1 MLLQN
6 QHFLPHL
13 GEQNCNSEP
22 TDATADDDGIQV
34 LRDFTGQETWRNK
47 QTRSNLKLPQLKQ

>member
-13 GEQNCNSEP
+13 GEQNCKSEP
-22 TDATADDDGIQV
+22 ADATADDDGIQI
-34 LRDFTGQETWRNK
+34 LRYFTDQET
-47 QTRSNLKLPQLKQ
+47 